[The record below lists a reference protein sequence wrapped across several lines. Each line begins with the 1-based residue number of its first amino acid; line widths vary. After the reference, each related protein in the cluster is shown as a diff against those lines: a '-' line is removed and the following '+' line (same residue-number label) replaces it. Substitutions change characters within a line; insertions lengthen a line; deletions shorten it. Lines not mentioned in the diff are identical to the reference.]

1 MRHTHQLAP
10 AVTFLHLTI
19 DQIRSHL
26 PPEDF
31 PPSAKHLAP
40 VSKMGGQG
48 VEVEVQAITGEERN
62 ASRSQELSQGVK
74 NQVRHVLRAGTELE
88 DGKKLRRG
96 VETQP
101 KPLHLRMAA
110 QPRAQFIQLDMR
122 EPEMGEE
129 TFMQGVCMRACARQP
144 GGDRGLSKAEN
155 SRGREIGSSPSAR
168 AESTMATWYEG
179 VLSRYRAVLRLAV
192 NVVRQA

>member
-1 MRHTHQLAP
+1 MQGSMAHHRKTHLLR
-10 AVTFLHLTI
+10 T
-19 DQIRSHL
+19 
-26 PPEDF
+26 
-31 PPSAKHLAP
+31 PS
-40 VSKMGGQG
+40 
-48 VEVEVQAITGEERN
+48 
-62 ASRSQELSQGVK
+62 
-74 NQVRHVLRAGTELE
+74 
-88 DGKKLRRG
+88 
-96 VETQP
+96 
-101 KPLHLRMAA
+101 
-110 QPRAQFIQLDMR
+110 PRAQFIQLDMR

-179 VLSRYRAVLRLAV
+179 VLSWYRAVLRLAV